1 MGLFKK
7 KVVNT
12 RKIKYEV
19 DKDVVWYCN
28 NIKAHLMIRGGD
40 VPSEELEEVVCL
52 KLPKHTGNTA
62 RCPMCGDIE
71 AHSRK
76 LQSVTTFYMKLCKRD
91 GERVF
96 IAPDKVKAN
105 MALCPIC
112 HMWEDVLSEKKYL
125 SEMEVR
131 R

>member
-1 MGLFKK
+1 MLFSKK
-7 KVVNT
+7 NKTT
-12 RKIKYEV
+12 RKINYKI
-19 DKDVVWYCN
+19 DKDIVWYCT

-40 VPSEELEEVVCL
+40 IPSKELEEVTCV
-52 KLPKHTGNTA
+52 KLPKHTGNIA

-76 LQSVTTFYMKLCKRD
+76 LQSVTTFYMKICKRD

-96 IAPDKVKAN
+96 ISPDKIKAN

-112 HMWEDVLSEKKYL
+112 TMWEDVVAEKKYI
-125 SEMEVR
+125 SDMEVR
-131 R
+131 K